1 MKYYII
7 AGEASGDL
15 HASNLMKALK
25 QRDPEAEF
33 RCWGGDKMEAQGAA
47 LVKHYKDLAF
57 MGFWEVLV
65 NIRTIFRNLDL
76 CKQDIVAWQPHVVI
90 LVDYPGFNL
99 RMAKFIKEQGIAC
112 HYYISPQ
119 VWAWKSSRV
128 KKIRRYVDHMY
139 VILPFEEEWYK
150 QRDYKVDFVGHPLL
164 DAVDGR
170 VVNENFRQENGL
182 DDRPIVALLPGSRRQ
197 EIAKMLPILLQVV
210 PHFPDYQFVVAGL
223 NHIEPEFYSDV
234 IGQQP
239 AQVIMSKTYDLL
251 DYAEAALVTS
261 GTATLET
268 ALFNVPQVVCYK
280 GSWASYYIARMLVNI
295 DFIAL
300 VNLIMGREVVTEL
313 IQGDLN
319 ERNLLREFRQLIDPI
334 RRQEMESDYH
344 ELQEILGGPGASDRC
359 AELMIGYLRR
369 GLK

>member
-15 HASNLMKALK
+15 HAANLMKALK
-25 QRDPEAEF
+25 QQDPEAEF
-33 RCWGGDKMEAQGAA
+33 RCWGGEKMEAAGGT

-65 NIRTIFRNLDL
+65 NIRTIFKNLDF
-76 CKQDIVAWQPHVVI
+76 CKQDIVQWQPHAVI

-99 RMAKFIKEQGIAC
+99 RMAKFVKEQGIAC

-119 VWAWKSSRV
+119 VWAWKASRV
-128 KKIRRYVDHMY
+128 EKIRKYVDHMY
-139 VILPFEEEWYK
+139 VILPFEEDWYEL
-150 QRDYKVDFVGHPLL
+150 RDYKVDFVGHPLL
-164 DAVDGR
+164 D
-170 VVNENFRQENGL
+170 EL
-182 DDRPIVALLPGSRRQ
+182 IDRPPSEGFREKNNLDERLIVALLPGSREQ

-210 PHFPDYQFVVAGL
+210 PHFPDYQFVVGGL
-223 NHIEPEFYSDV
+223 KHIEPAFYAALLAD
-234 IGQQP
+234 QP
-239 AQVIMSKTYDLL
+239 VQVITGQTYDLL
-251 DYAEAALVTS
+251 QEAEAALVTS

-280 GSWASYYIARMLVNI
+280 GSYASYYIARLLVNI

-319 ERNLLREFRQLIDPI
+319 EKNLLREFRLLLDPI
-334 RRQEMESDYH
+334 TRQEMLSDYH
-344 ELQEILGGPGASDRC
+344 ELQEILGGPGASERA
-359 AELMIGYLRR
+359 AELMVGYLRQR
-369 GLK
+369 GR